1 MVHPVH
7 LYVLEGFSSPP
18 DDKVSKLL
26 PVVEGGF
33 EERGKDGLDDLG
45 AAYIHMLGRLDDV
58 VDLPQNLS
66 SSDTPTLAL
75 AVISAPGAPINKK
88 LSTKTNIS
96 NHLRMY

>member
-66 SSDTPTLAL
+66 VQRHPDLGFSRHKCT
-75 AVISAPGAPINKK
+75 GC
-88 LSTKTNIS
+88 TNQ
-96 NHLRMY
+96 